1 MEAAFFVMAIMGCG
15 DANTAC
21 TEARVDPVRY
31 STVQQCQAAMPSALA
46 RNNDLSFPV
55 LSATCRSNG
64 QQWAKAAATVT
75 PRG

>member
-1 MEAAFFVMAIMGCG
+1 MEPLYYVMAIMGCG
-15 DANTAC
+15 DATTAC

-31 STVQQCQAAMPSALA
+31 SNVAQCQAAMPAALA

-55 LSATCRSNG
+55 ISATCRSSAP
-64 QQWAKAAATVT
+64 QWAKAAKAP

>member
-1 MEAAFFVMAIMGCG
+1 MEATFFVMAIMGCG

-31 STVQQCQAAMPSALA
+31 SNVAQCQAAMPAALA

-55 LSATCRSNG
+55 ISATCRSG
-64 QQWAKAAATVT
+64 APQWVRTAAKAL

>member
-31 STVQQCQAAMPSALA
+31 SNVAQCQAAMLAALA
-46 RNNDLSFPV
+46 RNSDLSFPV
-55 LSATCRSNG
+55 ISATCRSNG
-64 QQWAKAAATVT
+64 QQWVKTSATAL